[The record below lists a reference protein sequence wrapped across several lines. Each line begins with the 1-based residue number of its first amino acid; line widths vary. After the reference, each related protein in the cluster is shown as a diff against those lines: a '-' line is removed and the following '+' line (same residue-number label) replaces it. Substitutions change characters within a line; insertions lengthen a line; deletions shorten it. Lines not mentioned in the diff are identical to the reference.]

1 MSFKQIGEI
10 IPQLIT
16 KNLQDPEQQRS
27 LIKTVAG
34 FVTRPDLSD
43 ADSGYTLGRLQE
55 INAEAQRERDREAAQ
70 AKAFQE
76 IQKQQREMIFAEQ
89 KELDRASA
97 EKIAGAEREADLIK
111 ISRERLQSV
120 ESGKDIS
127 IAAHFVSVGGG
138 LYEPTDHLMRL
149 FKESKHKFAN
159 FTKRQLSRNA
169 EFKADREETGA

>member
-76 IQKQQREMIFAEQ
+76 IQKQQREMIFKGGLADLKAARDAEQ

-97 EKIAGAEREADLIK
+97 EK
-111 ISRERLQSV
+111 LQ
-120 ESGKDIS
+120 
-127 IAAHFVSVGGG
+127 
-138 LYEPTDHLMRL
+138 EP
-149 FKESKHKFAN
+149 KE
-159 FTKRQLSRNA
+159 KR
-169 EFKADREETGA
+169 T